1 MGTKFGPA
9 ADVDWPVMRWYI
21 GLILVAFIALVGRL
35 FWLQVVEQQQHRLA
49 SLSNIIRDTPI
60 PGPRGDIYD
69 RAGYKLATSR
79 NTFGL
84 LYIPPRNID
93 SYLPSKEI
101 RHQLDVKGQT
111 WDYLHSDSGESLRE
125 LQPLAAYLGLPYT
138 ELMERV
144 EIERRR
150 HYGYQPLL
158 LAEELTQ
165 EQLIYLR
172 EHQDDYPGILIER
185 FSFKREY
192 PLGELAAHL
201 VGYVGVLSDS
211 DPKAIKALGYDPGE
225 KVGKEGAER
234 TYEEQLHGNLG
245 RRDILLRG
253 AGEQSNSTAG
263 GRVIEGVANE
273 HPPLKGTS
281 IYLTV
286 HKESQAQA
294 QRLLGVRPGAIIVSS
309 LVDGH
314 EGEILALASSPSFDA
329 NLFSDPG
336 YYASLISNKDGSDN
350 EARPLLNRAYRHAYP
365 PGSTFKLVTATAA
378 LMEGVATPGTSYTC
392 EGYIEVGRNKRKF
405 HCHNRNGHGRLSFT
419 EGISE
424 SCDVYFYRL
433 GQALGQNA
441 PELLKHYGNMFG
453 YGAPVGIDL
462 PGEVSGLLP
471 EKDWKRKNY
480 SWANEVD
487 RLWYEGD
494 TLNYVIGQGF
504 VTATPLQVLW
514 SVHLIALDGKWI
526 TPRLL
531 FATRRGE
538 SIEPVENTTV
548 ATQRPLDTD
557 ALRVVR
563 DGMRLA
569 VVDGTCKQLN
579 LEGMYVCAKS
589 GTAET
594 GIPGKD
600 DHAWVTGY
608 YPMDAPQIG
617 FVVFFE
623 NGGSAGDTAVPTARE
638 LLKYLREHPP
648 LGE

>member
-21 GLILVAFIALVGRL
+21 GLILVAFVALLGRL

-49 SLSNIIRDTPI
+49 SLSNIIRDTSI

-69 RAGYKLATSR
+69 RSGHKLAASR

-93 SYLPSKEI
+93 SYLPTKET
-101 RHQLDVKGQT
+101 RLELDTNGQP
-111 WDYLHSDSGESLRE
+111 WDYLHKDSGESLRE

-138 ELMERV
+138 ELMRRV
-144 EIERRR
+144 EVQRRR

-158 LAEELTQ
+158 LVDELKQ

-192 PLGELAAHL
+192 PLGELAAHV
-201 VGYVGVLSDS
+201 VGYVGILSDN
-211 DPKAIKALGYDPGE
+211 DPEVIKALGYDPGE

-234 TYEEQLHGNLG
+234 TYEELLHGNIG

-253 AGEQSNSTAG
+253 AREQSSSAAE
-263 GRVIEGVANE
+263 GRVIDGVANE
-273 HPPLKGTS
+273 HAPLKGTS

-286 HKESQAQA
+286 DQETQAQA
-294 QRLLGVRPGAIIVSS
+294 QRLLGGLPGAIIVSS
-309 LVDGH
+309 LADGH
-314 EGEILALASSPSFDA
+314 EGEILALGSSPGFDA

-336 YYASLISNKDGSDN
+336 YYASLVFNKDGSDN
-350 EARPLLNRAYRHAYP
+350 EARPLLNRAYRHSYP

-378 LMEGVATPGTSYTC
+378 LMENVASPATSFTC

-405 HCHNRNGHGRLSFT
+405 HCHNRFGHGRLSLI

-453 YGAPVGIDL
+453 YGEPVGIDL
-462 PGEVSGLLP
+462 PGEVGGLLP
-471 EKDWKRKNY
+471 DKDWKRENY

-504 VTATPLQVLW
+504 VSASPLQVLW
-514 SVHLIALDGKWI
+514 SVHLVALDGKWI
-526 TPRLL
+526 APRLL
-531 FATRRGE
+531 YATRRGD
-538 SIEPVENTTV
+538 SLEPVNNTAV
-548 ATQRPLDTD
+548 ATQRPLDVD
-557 ALRVVR
+557 ALRIVR
-563 DGMRLA
+563 EGMRRA
-569 VVDGTCKQLN
+569 VVDGTCRQLN
-579 LEGMYVCAKS
+579 LDGMYVCAKS

-594 GIPGKD
+594 GIPGKEN
-600 DHAWVTGY
+600 HAWVAGY
-608 YPMDAPQIG
+608 YPMDEPQVG

-623 NGGSAGDTAVPTARE
+623 NGGSAGETAVPAARE
-638 LLKYLREHPP
+638 LLKFLRNNPP